1 MTDELDHGIVKE
13 ALDQCM
19 EDFKR
24 GLNSHGSPTPSLPEG
39 IVKGLR
45 AELLP
50 YFHRNLAEEKR
61 KWHGSS
67 GDGIKVSRMAF
78 YLGAITAFRADA
90 DTPPEPPKPPDTPLE
105 PPKPPEVTPG
115 HLTAALEYV
124 KEHCKGPGPGI
135 RWIYCDWP

>member
-1 MTDELDHGIVKE
+1 MTDEVDHGIVKE

-24 GLNSHGSPTPSLPEG
+24 GLNSHGSPTPSVPEG
-39 IVKGLR
+39 IVEGLR

-90 DTPPEPPKPPDTPLE
+90 DTSPEPPEPPEPQKPPKVD
-105 PPKPPEVTPG
+105 PG
-115 HLTAALEYV
+115 HVTEALAYV

>member
-1 MTDELDHGIVKE
+1 MTDEVDHGIVKE

-24 GLNSHGSPTPSLPEG
+24 GLNSHGSPTPSVPEG

-50 YFHRNLAEEKR
+50 HFYRNLAEEKR
-61 KWHGSS
+61 PWHGSN

-90 DTPPEPPKPPDTPLE
+90 DTHPVPSEPPKT
-105 PPKPPEVTPG
+105 PEVTPG

-124 KEHCKGPGPGI
+124 KEHCKGPGSTPGI